1 MQREKEKGADTRN
14 RLDPFSRNPRAPT
27 ESDRE
32 ITAVVVKMRV
42 VGPPTPYSYT
52 YRDFSTLDEGGL
64 GASRRL

>member
-32 ITAVVVKMRV
+32 ITAVVVICGWWVLR
-42 VGPPTPYSYT
+42 PLLLLHLPRFFLPWT
-52 YRDFSTLDEGGL
+52 REG
-64 GASRRL
+64 